1 MTRTFSSYGPINTNL
16 HYYAPRTALIED
28 VRQQLL
34 GEENAGAGHYVTVW
48 GPRQTGKSW
57 VMQQVVERIQAEGQF
72 ASLITTMQ
80 SGKSVTSTEAALH
93 LLVTN
98 LRNQLNVDF
107 PAIHNW
113 MELRT
118 LFTPRYLS
126 KPLIL
131 VLDEFDALPPEFI
144 NRYVNEFRSIYSERQ
159 NEIDKS
165 AWEKSYWLH
174 GLALIGVR
182 GVLGVENISGSPFNV
197 QRSIRIPNLTQA
209 EVVGLFRW
217 YEQESGQ
224 PIEPAV
230 SERVY
235 YETQGQPGLT
245 CWLGELLTETYNE
258 AVTKRESEKAEALA
272 PIGMKEFDR
281 TFLWALKGLGNNNI
295 LNIVSKAREEP
306 YKQVVLNLFK
316 TDQPIEFSFDDPLF
330 NYLYLNGVVDS
341 EATVDNLYLKFPS
354 PFVQKRLFYAFAHEL
369 FNRLGTLYQP
379 FEDISAIINETSLNI
394 KALLRRYERYFRE
407 NREWLLK
414 DAPHRSD
421 LHIFEAVY
429 HFNLFMYLARF
440 LESRRGQ
447 VTPEFPTGNGQ
458 IDLLIRYADQ
468 LYGVELKSFVDAFAY
483 QQAITQAVRYATKL
497 HLSEI
502 SLVFFVEAVDDENRR
517 KFETIFVD
525 AQTGVT
531 VQPIFVAT
539 GA

>member
-1 MTRTFSSYGPINTNL
+1 MTRTFSSYGPINTQL
-16 HYYAPRTALIED
+16 HYYAPRTALIEG
-28 VRQQLL
+28 VCQQLR
-34 GEENAGAGHYVTVW
+34 GDENEGGGHYVTVW
-48 GPRQTGKSW
+48 APRQTGKSW

-72 ASLITTMQ
+72 EVLITTMQ
-80 SGKSVTSTEAALH
+80 SGKSVTTSKRALGV
-93 LLVTN
+93 LVAN
-98 LRNQLNVDF
+98 LRNQLNIDF
-107 PAIHNW
+107 PSIRTW
-113 MELRT
+113 EELRT
-118 LFTPRYLS
+118 FFTPRYLS

-131 VLDEFDALPPEFI
+131 ILDEFDALPPEFI
-144 NRYVNEFRSIYSERQ
+144 NRYVNEFRSIYTERQ

-165 AWEKSYWLH
+165 ALEKSYWLH

-209 EVVGLFRW
+209 EVVGLFKW

-224 PIEPAV
+224 PIEQTV
-230 SERVY
+230 IDRIY

-258 AVTKRESEKAEALA
+258 AVTNPAIQNEEMLA
-272 PIGMKEFDR
+272 MIGMKEFDR

-330 NYLYLNGVVDS
+330 NYLYLNGVVDI
-341 EATVDNLYLKFPS
+341 EATPDNLYLKFPS

-369 FNRLGTLYQP
+369 FNRLGALYQP
-379 FEDISAIINETSLNI
+379 FEDISAIISETSLNI
-394 KALLRRYERYFRE
+394 KALMRRYERYFRE

-414 DAPHRSD
+414 DAPRRSD

-429 HFNLFMYLARF
+429 HFNLFMYLVRF

-483 QQAITQAVRYATKL
+483 KQA
-497 HLSEI
+497 
-502 SLVFFVEAVDDENRR
+502 DR
-517 KFETIFVD
+517 KSV
-525 AQTGVT
+525 V
-531 VQPIFVAT
+531 
-539 GA
+539 

>member
-1 MTRTFSSYGPINTNL
+1 MTRTFSSYGPINTQL
-16 HYYAPRTALIED
+16 HYYAPRTALIER
-28 VRQQLL
+28 VCQQLL
-34 GEENAGAGHYVTVW
+34 GEDNEGAGHYVTVW
-48 GPRQTGKSW
+48 APRQTGKTW
-57 VMQQVVERIQAEGQF
+57 VMQQVVEKIQADGKFEI
-72 ASLITTMQ
+72 LITTMQ
-80 SGKSVTSTEAALH
+80 SGKSVTTPKRALGV
-93 LLVTN
+93 LVAN
-98 LRNQLNVDF
+98 LRNQLNIDF
-107 PAIHNW
+107 PSIRTW
-113 MELRT
+113 EELRT
-118 LFTPRYLS
+118 FFTPRYLS

-131 VLDEFDALPPEFI
+131 ILDEFDALPPEFI
-144 NRYVNEFRSIYSERQ
+144 NQYVNEFRSIYTERQ
-159 NEIDKS
+159 NEINKS
-165 AWEKSYWLH
+165 ALEKSYWLH

-182 GVLGVENISGSPFNV
+182 SVLGIENVSGSPFNV

-224 PIEPAV
+224 PIEQAV
-230 SERVY
+230 IDRVY

-258 AVTKRESEKAEALA
+258 AVTNPEIENKETLA
-272 PIGMKEFDR
+272 AIGMKEFDR

-295 LNIVSKAREEP
+295 LNIVSKARQEP

-316 TDQPIEFSFDDPLF
+316 TDQPIEFTFDDPLF
-330 NYLYLNGVVDS
+330 NYLYLNGVVDI
-341 EATVDNLYLKFPS
+341 EATADNLYLKFPS

-369 FNRLGTLYQP
+369 FNRLGNVYQP
-379 FEDISAIINETSLNI
+379 FEDISEIISETSLNI
-394 KALLRRYERYFRE
+394 KALIRRYERYFRE

-414 DAPHRSD
+414 DAPRRSD

-429 HFNLFMYLARF
+429 HFNLFMYLVRF

-468 LYGVELKSFVDAFAY
+468 LYGVELKSFVNAFAY
-483 QQAITQAVRYATKL
+483 KQAIAQAAQYADKL
-497 HLSEI
+497 RLSEI

-517 KFETIFVD
+517 KFEMTFVD
-525 AQTGVT
+525 APTGIT
-531 VQPIFVAT
+531 VQPILVAT